1 MTIDKKTLDMLLML
15 DDDKLAAMI
24 KRLAANSGID
34 ISNVNISPKDLNGL
48 RSALSPATDKDIE
61 RAVELIK
68 SYKEGK
74 RNF

>member
-1 MTIDKKTLDMLLML
+1 MTFDKKTLDMILTL
-15 DDDKLAAMI
+15 DDDKLVTII

-34 ISNVNISPKDLNGL
+34 ISNMNITQRDLNGL
-48 RSALSPATDKDIE
+48 RSALSMATDSDIE
-61 RAVELIK
+61 RAGDLIK